1 MITSYAVWCWAGSVQ
16 WVYQS
21 VFTENSQLLL
31 LLLEKN
37 AGESG
42 ETELKQ

>member
-21 VFTENSQLLL
+21 LFTENSQLLL
-31 LLLEKN
+31 LLLLL
-37 AGESG
+37 
-42 ETELKQ
+42 ETTMVRAVRLN